1 MTHELDTLISIQ
13 RILTTPLGSRV
24 MMPEYG
30 SELFT
35 LIDKPMTDEWVLDA
49 IRYSYE
55 AIEINEPRV
64 LVKNVKIELG
74 ESVLFRIEYEEDGSE
89 RAVNF
94 GFSEV
99 SNAAA

>member
-1 MTHELDTLISIQ
+1 MTHELDTFISIG
-13 RILTTPLGSRV
+13 RILTTPIGSRV

-35 LIDKPMTDEWVLDA
+35 LVDKPMTDEWVLDA
-49 IRYSYE
+49 IRYTYE

-74 ESVLFRIEYEEDGSE
+74 ESVLFRIEYEEDGRE
-89 RAVNF
+89 RVVNL
-94 GFSEV
+94 GLSEV
-99 SNAAA
+99 SNEAS